1 MCDVGGGQWPEAQGP
16 ATIWLLAKAVAHR
29 FAGELCLVSLRALIS
44 GAAVEGG
51 VESVAAVVD
60 WPDRK
65 AIGYRSSGARKR
77 HLYGHMGLI
86 GLRCGRLDALGPA
99 RRAGLRDRARNPNP
113 QEPGLRRRRPSSP

>member
-1 MCDVGGGQWPEAQGP
+1 MPHRGD
-16 ATIWLLAKAVAHR
+16 R
-29 FAGELCLVSLRALIS
+29 FAGELCLVSLRALIA

-51 VESVAAVVD
+51 VESVAAVID

-77 HLYGHMGLI
+77 HLYGHIRLI

-99 RRAGLRDRARNPNP
+99 RRAGLRDRARNPIP
-113 QEPGLRRRRPSSP
+113 RSPGCAAADPSSP